1 MAIIERTIKNKR
13 NSDGILLGREG
24 KVYDVNIKYKTSTGE
39 KKTYAKRGFPTKKEA
54 ADHEAEMRIKLAQPN
69 FSVELSRQGKQK
81 LSEYLITWLS
91 EYAESNVRTSTYEGY
106 ERNVRKHINPTLGNV
121 PLKDVFAP
129 MLDKLYRKLIDKGY
143 AINSVKYI
151 HRTLSVA
158 LGHAKRYG
166 YIETN
171 PTQNILTKFSANVK
185 TPAPYTIEQM
195 LQLLGGVSD
204 TQWHFIIVMGGLY
217 GLRRNEV
224 LGLKWQDIDLQN
236 KRFNIV
242 EQLANKSYQRKTGK
256 LTADL
261 KESYSLRTLPIT
273 DDAMPFFVRQKE
285 NYQGKMVNAGESFHD
300 LGFAICKE
308 DGSPLSE
315 GHISRDFNKLITKL
329 NLPYLRFH
337 DLRHTA
343 ATNMHQLT
351 GDFYTVGEILGH
363 SLKGIGNS
371 LGFAGNLESVT
382 ERYVDVR
389 LERKQFVLDKYHKA
403 VRKKRDDDLSR

>member
-1 MAIIERTIKNKR
+1 MAIIERIIKNKR

-39 KKTYAKRGFPTKKEA
+39 KRTYAKRGFATKKEA
-54 ADHEAEMRIKLAQPN
+54 ADHEAEMRMKLAQPN

-81 LSEYLITWLS
+81 LSEYLKTWLS

-121 PLKDVFAP
+121 PLKSVSAP

-195 LQLLGGVSD
+195 RQLLNGISD
-204 TQWHFIIVMGGLY
+204 TQWHFIVVMGGLY

-242 EQLANKSYQRKTGK
+242 EQLANRSHQQKTGK
-256 LTADL
+256 LTSDL

-273 DDAMPFFVRQKE
+273 DDTIPFFVQQKE
-285 NYQGKMVNAGESFHD
+285 NYKEKMIKAGEVFHD
-300 LGFAICKE
+300 LGFAICKD
-308 DGSPLSE
+308 DGNPLSE
-315 GHISRDFNKLITKL
+315 GHISRDFHKLITKL
-329 NLPYLRFH
+329 DLPYLRFH
-337 DLRHTA
+337 DLRHSA
-343 ATNMHQLT
+343 ATNVHQLT
-351 GDFYTVGEILGH
+351 GDLYTVGEILGH
-363 SLKGIGNS
+363 
-371 LGFAGNLESVT
+371 
-382 ERYVDVR
+382 
-389 LERKQFVLDKYHKA
+389 
-403 VRKKRDDDLSR
+403 